1 MHLDTATRNLAHM
14 PQKVRTTRELSRTV
28 ACRKCGAM
36 AGQKCRGVGGAER
49 ESSHAERH
57 ELAVRCGAKLLDLSA
72 RPS

>member
-1 MHLDTATRNLAHM
+1 
-14 PQKVRTTRELSRTV
+14 V

-36 AGQKCRGVGGAER
+36 AGQKCRRVDGTER

-57 ELAVRCGAKLLDLSA
+57 ELAVRCGARLLDLSA